1 MKTPKII
8 KLEIIDNQPEE
19 MDDRVLLS
27 YYLLKP
33 QKKKLQVLKDAVEKL
48 CVFNCTSI
56 EGLWQVEDYIKQNFK
71 IINVERTEIKW

>member
-1 MKTPKII
+1 MKTPKIV

-27 YYLLKP
+27 YYLLNP
-33 QKKKLQVLKDAVEKL
+33 QKKKLQVLKNAVEKL
-48 CVFNCTSI
+48 CVLNCTSI

>member
-1 MKTPKII
+1 MNTPKIV

-19 MDDRVLLS
+19 MYDRVLLS
-27 YYLLKP
+27 YYLLNP
-33 QKKKLQVLKDAVEKL
+33 QKKKLQVLKNAVEKL
-48 CVFNCTSI
+48 CVLNCTSI